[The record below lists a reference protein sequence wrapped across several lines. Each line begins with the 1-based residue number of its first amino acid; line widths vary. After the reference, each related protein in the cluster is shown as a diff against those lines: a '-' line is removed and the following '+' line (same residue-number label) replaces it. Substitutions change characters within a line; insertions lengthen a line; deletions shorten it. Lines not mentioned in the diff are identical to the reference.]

1 MFEIKKI
8 TNSICRNR
16 GRSILLSVISF
27 VFVCFMGI
35 YLSGL
40 YESERLLENLGEKL
54 PVAATL
60 TSLNGAKEIG
70 LEINKKALK
79 NFQQL
84 DLQNM
89 IYTSESYGNIEIKR
103 GDIEKISIYMAAT
116 NTMSAFAI
124 PEDRKIFDSKSFE
137 KSLAQDEAVCLVNL
151 DYMEERN
158 VEIQKGDML
167 DINLFNAEYDGDGN
181 AYKFSPVLS
190 TKIQVVG
197 FYRGETQE
205 NGLETPNIICPI
217 KWLEKE
223 YEKANVD
230 LYYTSAQGVISN
242 PLEINEFKESAKE
255 LNFKEINVEA
265 NDKRGSIALCIN
277 DKQFI
282 ETASQIMKNI
292 RLLKKFIFPVM
303 ILIGVLEVVVFF
315 CSIRSKRYEIY
326 IERCLGRKKK
336 EIVRELLIENFIL
349 ATVGS
354 ALSLYL
360 LGVTGILGTKEAAY
374 LVVSYLGIVILSSFI
389 PANLY
394 GSVDP
399 MLIFNQSE

>member
-1 MFEIKKI
+1 M
-8 TNSICRNR
+8 
-16 GRSILLSVISF
+16 SVISF
-27 VFVCFMGI
+27 VFVCFIGI

-54 PVAATL
+54 PVTATL

-116 NTMSAFAI
+116 NTMSAFTI

>member
-1 MFEIKKI
+1 M
-8 TNSICRNR
+8 
-16 GRSILLSVISF
+16 L
-27 VFVCFMGI
+27 
-35 YLSGL
+35 
-40 YESERLLENLGEKL
+40 
-54 PVAATL
+54 
-60 TSLNGAKEIG
+60 
-70 LEINKKALK
+70 
-79 NFQQL
+79 
-84 DLQNM
+84 
-89 IYTSESYGNIEIKR
+89 
-103 GDIEKISIYMAAT
+103 
-116 NTMSAFAI
+116 AFI
-124 PEDRKIFDSKSFE
+124 
-137 KSLAQDEAVCLVNL
+137 
-151 DYMEERN
+151 
-158 VEIQKGDML
+158 
-167 DINLFNAEYDGDGN
+167 
-181 AYKFSPVLS
+181 
-190 TKIQVVG
+190 
-197 FYRGETQE
+197 
-205 NGLETPNIICPI
+205 
-217 KWLEKE
+217 
-223 YEKANVD
+223 
-230 LYYTSAQGVISN
+230 SAQGVISN